1 MNMPKNRQQCL
12 NVLKK
17 QRGNDRMTSLTQF
30 MESTYPRIMGIPF
43 DKYVFAESIIRLG
56 GVDMEDFSAQDI
68 VDMCDEKFHGNLRDV
83 PLMRLWAAIITRKTK
98 KTCAVKFSRLSF
110 YARSVNGV
118 MALPPTLTLSCD
130 PIGTFIANWTNPLAF
145 SCLTYAFFHG
155 KINFMFQK
163 K

>member
-1 MNMPKNRQQCL
+1 MWREKTIGMNMPKNRQQCL

-68 VDMCDEKFHGNLRDV
+68 VDMCADKFHESLSD
-83 PLMRLWAAIITRKTK
+83 LLWA
-98 KTCAVKFSRLSF
+98 FNESLSVSYF
-110 YARSVNGV
+110 VPYTE
-118 MALPPTLTLSCD
+118 TL
-130 PIGTFIANWTNPLAF
+130 
-145 SCLTYAFFHG
+145 
-155 KINFMFQK
+155 
-163 K
+163 